1 MFCEK
6 MRVAVKAMNVITF
19 VVKKG
24 ARTVSGA
31 SAVAVAMSS
40 PLPSCD
46 GTTCPYRRARRGRR
60 GRFYR
65 DQLLGLRLE
74 LTESVQDPNDLGD
87 ADGVNEHERQDEIPV
102 GRHREEFLPEEEDV
116 TDFVGE
122 HRAEGESENSDWED
136 PQRDWDVTP
145 NIGLR
150 LFQGVKLEHDRLE
163 HHQGE
168 ERPEDHQVGR
178 RPRRVPY

>member
-74 LTESVQDPNDLGD
+74 VSESVRESNDLWV
-87 ADGVNEHERQDEIPV
+87 ADCVDEHERHDEIPMS
-102 GRHREEFLPEEEDV
+102 RHGEECLPTEEEV
-116 TDFVGE
+116 TDVVGE
-122 HRAEGESENSDWED
+122 H
-136 PQRDWDVTP
+136 
-145 NIGLR
+145 
-150 LFQGVKLEHDRLE
+150 
-163 HHQGE
+163 
-168 ERPEDHQVGR
+168 
-178 RPRRVPY
+178 

>member
-6 MRVAVKAMNVITF
+6 IRVAVKAMNVITF

-31 SAVAVAMSS
+31 SAGAVALKS
-40 PLPSCD
+40 PLPSCY
-46 GTTCPYRRARRGRR
+46 GTTCPDWGARRGGR
-60 GRFYR
+60 GRFHR
-65 DQLLGLRLE
+65 DQLLGPGLE

-87 ADGVNEHERQDEIPV
+87 ADRINEHERQDKVPV
-102 GRHREEFLPEEEDV
+102 GRHREELLPEEEDV

-136 PQRDWDVTP
+136 PQRDWHVTP

-150 LFQGVKLEHDRLE
+150 LSQSIKLEHNRPE

-168 ERPEDHQVGR
+168 ERPDDH
-178 RPRRVPY
+178 P